1 MYNFTKF
8 HNIKIGS
15 FLVLA
20 ESKREGTTLRTRLT
34 LLRLLKKEKQWCAD
48 NYNGKANNKEIIGIR
63 TLKGVDYL

>member
-1 MYNFTKF
+1 MDNFTKF
-8 HNIKIGS
+8 HNIKIDS

-20 ESKREGTTLRTRLT
+20 ESKREGTILRTRLA
-34 LLRLLKKEKQWCAD
+34 LLRLSKKEKQWCAD